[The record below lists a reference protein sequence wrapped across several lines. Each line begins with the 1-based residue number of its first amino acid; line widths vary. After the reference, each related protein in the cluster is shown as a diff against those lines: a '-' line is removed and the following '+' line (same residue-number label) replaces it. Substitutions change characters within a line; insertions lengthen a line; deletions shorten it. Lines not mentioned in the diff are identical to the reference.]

1 MRIKNTIYKVVN
13 KKTLSVFILQDT
25 ISTQKVTTS
34 NILNLFKN

>member
-13 KKTLSVFILQDT
+13 KKIPSVFILQDI